1 MSVSIPA
8 KRFASYIKLIPGIES
23 MDESDIVK
31 KFDEFEKAAGALR
44 KAEKTRL
51 ESLSEEERAAEKEMK
66 KKEAADKKQA
76 EKAKKEAE
84 KDALKAKKDADK
96 AEKAKKAAEREAKL
110 RAEKGDEAYEA
121 AKAKRIA
128 SLAKA
133 REAKKRMS
141 GNAEPAEE
149 VEKQEEK
156 QEEETEKPNEKQL
169 IYDEIGDGSDEEEP
183 PKITNSKSKKT
194 SKPKV
199 NKSAK

>member
-23 MDESDIVK
+23 MDECDIVK

-76 EKAKKEAE
+76 EKAKK
-84 KDALKAKKDADK
+84 
-96 AEKAKKAAEREAKL
+96 AAEREAKL
-110 RAEKGDEAYEA
+110 RAEKGDEAFEA
-121 AKAKRIA
+121 ARAKRIA

-133 REAKKRMS
+133 REAKKRLS

-156 QEEETEKPNEKQL
+156 QEETEKPNEKQL

-183 PKITNSKSKKT
+183 EPPKITNIKPKKT

>member
-76 EKAKKEAE
+76 EKAKKDADKE
-84 KDALKAKKDADK
+84 ALKAKKDADK

-121 AKAKRIA
+121 SKAKRIA

-133 REAKKRMS
+133 REAKKRQS
-141 GNAEPAEE
+141 GSAEE
-149 VEKQEEK
+149 VEKPKPVEEP
-156 QEEETEKPNEKQL
+156 EKTKKQL
-169 IYDEIGDGSDEEEP
+169 IYDEIGDGSDDEEQEP
-183 PKITNSKSKKT
+183 PKITNIKPKKT
-194 SKPKV
+194 SKPKA
-199 NKSAK
+199 NKSEK